1 MKDIYQGRNFIFE
14 SMAESMMEDKS
25 KGKDKKA
32 ANKTSDELIAV
43 SLNQVFTILL
53 NSKMEN
59 AKTVRGFQEIK
70 NKILGTSNFGA
81 FRQYLVTLLQS
92 LAAMDSQQKE
102 AYDNNINFIIDVL
115 SKAENQLGDTKI
127 FDTVKK
133 GIISKLLTNFEA
145 DLQEREKQMR
155 KTNPKIYAEAVK
167 KGQILKEDTRTG
179 DETSVEDAE
188 FRGAVF
194 NKSKES
200 LDAAT
205 AFVGMIERDQL
216 VDVLKGKPEL
226 TKYKE
231 IAANLYKEAQDLQL
245 LDREGIAK
253 VVTAI
258 GTFRRNEYARKQD
271 SLINEI
277 IREKREYVRLK
288 DTIQKSTGTS
298 TIIPA
303 IPDPVCP
310 PGMIWDRAKS
320 QCVSSAKPNKETGG
334 GGKKKI
340 KPTPVVVKD
349 CQFPIRVGSK
359 CNQVGELQN
368 KIIELVPSAK
378 AYLNLKGGSDKVY
391 GKATSLVTNIL
402 WGYISN
408 NKNVEMSSDLTQEK
422 FDAVMKLTTN
432 DVDLDLSGAT
442 PVRDGLENTFKNKLE
457 ENENSFNT
465 PILSFDKF
473 SEILESNL
481 DEGVWKD
488 GKIYKTGDQPYPA
501 TKKIIKDSCVKKSIE
516 SGKVEDCFGTKPVPV
531 KDDEKEKEKEDE
543 FPTRDKWKGLKYVE
557 TQDYPVSFDESLLSF
572 WVKEAAMLAT
582 GGLAKGGNVLLKA
595 GSTALRAL
603 AIKGAIR
610 IGAKKLASRLSK
622 KLISKIGNRMAAKAA
637 LGSSKTLP
645 VILNKLTAATS
656 PKDIANLYSRF
667 SRTFFNTYK
676 KIPIRQRLAGGAIG
690 GTLGAA
696 ALDFLAG
703 RDSYRIQ
710 IIEGYIDRTVILATA
725 RGLINTI
732 DGYVSDDDFACIS
745 NVLAVVKGAWTTGAD
760 GRPASAWAVLKKAYQ
775 AVDGES
781 LVDDINSISPKMG
794 EVEGFPKLISINPL
808 GQLSEMDWD
817 FAVME
822 VKSFVQKL
830 ENNESKLRQNLSK
843 IPQDY
848 VDAFVNGEFAEY
860 NDQGDFKD
868 LDLDS
873 VPDAPGAN
881 PKTNDSKDK
890 KSSGGNITI

>member
-115 SKAENQLGDTKI
+115 SKTENQLGDTKI

-334 GGKKKI
+334 DGKKKI

-473 SEILESNL
+473 SEILENNL
-481 DEGVWKD
+481 EEAVMGED
-488 GKIYKTGDQPYPA
+488 GKLYKTGDQPYPPK
-501 TKKIIKDSCVKKSIE
+501 KKIIKDSCVKKSIE
-516 SGKVEDCFGTKPVPV
+516 SGKVEDCFGTKTPVPV
-531 KDDEKEKEKEDE
+531 KDDDEKKKVEPTP
-543 FPTRDKWKGLKYVE
+543 PTRDEWKGLKYVQSG
-557 TQDYPVSFDESLLSF
+557 TYPIGFDESMLSF
-572 WVKEAAMLAT
+572 WTKEIAVQAVALLLPGSGLLIRAGSSGMR
-582 GGLAKGGNVLLKA
+582 GLAI
-595 GSTALRAL
+595 R
-603 AIKGAIR
+603 GAAKV
-610 IGAKKLASRLSK
+610 GAKKLAK
-622 KLISKIGNRMAAKAA
+622 KLAIKTATRGGKRAINVGA
-637 LGSSKTLP
+637 LGNIISSQGKNVASSLSA
-645 VILNKLTAATS
+645 LSSA
-656 PKDIANLYSRF
+656 
-667 SRTFFNTYK
+667 FFKKYK
-676 KIPIRQRLAGGAIG
+676 KIPIPKRLASGAIG
-690 GTLGAA
+690 GTVGAA
-696 ALDFLAG
+696 ALDFISG
-703 RDSYRIQ
+703 RDSYT
-710 IIEGYIDRTVILATA
+710 IEIVEGFIDRNIILATA
-725 RGLINTI
+725 KGMVNTL
-732 DGYVSDDDFACIS
+732 DGYVSDEDLACIAT
-745 NVLAVVKGAWTTGAD
+745 VLSVIKGAWTLDAND
-760 GRPASAWAVLKKAYQ
+760 NPASAWRVLKNAYKGLE
-775 AVDGES
+775 GES
-781 LVDDINSISPKMG
+781 ILSDINSISAKMG
-794 EVEGFPKLISINPL
+794 EVEGFPRMKSSSPL
-808 GQLSEMDWD
+808 SSVSEMDWD
-817 FAVME
+817 FALME
-822 VKSFVQKL
+822 VKAFAQRIES
-830 ENNESKLRQNLSK
+830 NESKLMENLRK
-843 IPQDY
+843 LPKDY
-848 VDAFVNGEFAEY
+848 VTAFV
-860 NDQGDFKD
+860 D
-868 LDLDS
+868 
-873 VPDAPGAN
+873 GAFVQY
-881 PKTNDSKDK
+881 DEE
-890 KSSGGNITI
+890 GNIPGFSLEEEPVKTPNASKGTENKGGISL

>member
-32 ANKTSDELIAV
+32 ANKTPDELIAV

-81 FRQYLVTLLQS
+81 FRQYLITLLQS

-115 SKAENQLGDTKI
+115 SKTENQLGDTKI

-133 GIISKLLTNFEA
+133 GIINKLLTNFEA

-167 KGQILKEDTRTG
+167 KGQILKEDTRSG

-288 DTIQKSTGTS
+288 DTIQKSSGSS

-310 PGMIWDRAKS
+310 PGMTWDRAKS
-320 QCVSSAKPNKETGG
+320 QCVSTGKTNTGGGGGG
-334 GGKKKI
+334 GGKKKVT
-340 KPTPVVVKD
+340 PTPVVVKD
-349 CQFPIRVGSK
+349 CQFPIKVGSK

-408 NKNVEMSSDLTQEK
+408 NKNVEMVSDLTQEK

-432 DVDLDLSGAT
+432 DVDLDLSGTT
-442 PVRDGLENTFKNKLE
+442 PVRDSLKNPFKNKLE
-457 ENENSFNT
+457 ESENSYNT

-481 DEGVWKD
+481 EEAVMGED
-488 GKIYKTGDQPYPA
+488 GKLYKTGDQPYPYPSK
-501 TKKIIKDSCVKKSIE
+501 KKIIKDSCVKKSIE
-516 SGKVEDCFGTKPVPV
+516 SGKVEDCFGTKTPVPV
-531 KDDEKEKEKEDE
+531 KDDDEKEKEKIEPTP
-543 FPTRDKWKGLKYVE
+543 PTREEWKGLKYVQSG
-557 TQDYPVSFDESLLSF
+557 TYPIGFDESMLSF
-572 WVKEAAMLAT
+572 WTKEIAVQAVALLLPGSGLLIKAGT
-582 GGLAKGGNVLLKA
+582 AGIRGLAV
-595 GSTALRAL
+595 R
-603 AIKGAIR
+603 GAAK
-610 IGAKKLASRLSK
+610 IGAKKLAKKLALKGIVTTVGANSRKQTLSNLSK
-622 KLISKIGNRMAAKAA
+622 L
-637 LGSSKTLP
+637 
-645 VILNKLTAATS
+645 
-656 PKDIANLYSRF
+656 
-667 SRTFFNTYK
+667 FFKRYK
-676 KIPIRQRLAGGAIG
+676 KIPIPKRLASGAIG
-690 GTLGAA
+690 GTIGTA
-696 ALDFLAG
+696 ALDFISG
-703 RDSYRIQ
+703 RDSYT
-710 IIEGYIDRTVILATA
+710 IEIVEGFIDRNIILATA
-725 RGLINTI
+725 KGMINTI
-732 DGYVSDDDFACIS
+732 DGYVSDEDLACIAT
-745 NVLAVVKGAWTTGAD
+745 VLSVIKGAWTLDAGD
-760 GRPASAWAVLKKAYQ
+760 NPASAWKVLKNAYKGLE
-775 AVDGES
+775 GES
-781 LVDDINSISPKMG
+781 ILSDINSISAKMG
-794 EVEGFPKLISINPL
+794 EVEGFPRMKSSSPL
-808 GQLSEMDWD
+808 SSVSEMDWD
-817 FAVME
+817 FALME
-822 VKSFVQKL
+822 VKAFAQRIES
-830 ENNESKLRQNLSK
+830 NESKLMENLRKLPKS
-843 IPQDY
+843 Y
-848 VDAFVNGEFAEY
+848 VNAFIDGAFVEY
-860 NDQGDFKD
+860 DDE
-868 LDLDS
+868 
-873 VPDAPGAN
+873 
-881 PKTNDSKDK
+881 
-890 KSSGGNITI
+890 GNIPGFSLEEKPIKAPNTSKGTENKGGISL